1 MMMDIFQ
8 RIKAFHPSLTDED
21 FIPIGE
27 NGTIMLVDDK
37 DGNGP
42 YIAKW
47 DHPTLTKPPVQQL
60 KDVMYGATLWLEQDN
75 LQAEVIMT
83 HCC

>member
-27 NGTIMLVDDK
+27 NGTIMLVDEK

-47 DHPTLTKPPVQQL
+47 DHPTLAKPPVQQL
-60 KDVMYGATLWLEQDN
+60 KDVM
-75 LQAEVIMT
+75 
-83 HCC
+83 

>member
-1 MMMDIFQ
+1 MMLDIFK

-27 NGTIMLVDDK
+27 NGTIMLVDQK

-42 YIAKW
+42 YIANGI
-47 DHPTLTKPPVQQL
+47 TQL
-60 KDVMYGATLWLEQDN
+60 
-75 LQAEVIMT
+75 
-83 HCC
+83 

>member
-1 MMMDIFQ
+1 MMLDIFK

-27 NGTIMLVDDK
+27 NGTIMLVDQN

-47 DHPTLTKPPVQQL
+47 DHPTLAKPTVQQL
-60 KDVMYGATLWLEQDN
+60 KDVM
-75 LQAEVIMT
+75 
-83 HCC
+83 

>member
-1 MMMDIFQ
+1 MMMDIFK

-27 NGTIMLVDDK
+27 NGTIMLVDEK
-37 DGNGP
+37 DGSGP

-47 DHPTLTKPPVQQL
+47 DHPTLAKPTVQQL
-60 KDVMYGATLWLEQDN
+60 KDVM
-75 LQAEVIMT
+75 
-83 HCC
+83 

>member
-1 MMMDIFQ
+1 MMMDIFR

-27 NGTIMLVDDK
+27 NGTIMLVDEK

-42 YIAKW
+42 YIAKS
-47 DHPTLTKPPVQQL
+47 DHPSLAKPTVQQL
-60 KDVMYGATLWLEQDN
+60 KDVM
-75 LQAEVIMT
+75 
-83 HCC
+83 

>member
-1 MMMDIFQ
+1 MMMDIFK

-27 NGTIMLVDDK
+27 NGTIMLVDEK
-37 DGNGP
+37 DGKGP

-47 DHPTLTKPPVQQL
+47 DHPTLAKPTVQQL
-60 KDVMYGATLWLEQDN
+60 KDVM
-75 LQAEVIMT
+75 
-83 HCC
+83 

>member
-1 MMMDIFQ
+1 MMMDIFK

-21 FIPIGE
+21 FIPLGE
-27 NGTIMLVDDK
+27 NGTIMLVDKK

-47 DHPTLTKPPVQQL
+47 DHPTLAKPTVQQL
-60 KDVMYGATLWLEQDN
+60 KDVM
-75 LQAEVIMT
+75 
-83 HCC
+83 